1 VRYAGNGL
9 GFNLRRSLLSAT
21 SLATTLLFLVPG
33 VADAQSTTQDWSGPY
48 IGASLGALLG
58 TDTLNFTYTSAGGA
72 PAKLDVPVLGPSG
85 TIALGYNV
93 QSGTF
98 VYGIEADGSFIA
110 GSGTLSPNASST
122 VTSKLDS
129 LLSLRGRLGLTNGN
143 LLTYATA
150 GIAAGHGGFDAHL
163 NYGGGSITDA
173 TAAGLIFGPIAGVGT
188 ELALNDKVS
197 LTAEGTVA
205 SLGSLTATGDNGKGS
220 YTANSR
226 QTAIQ
231 LKSGVNFHF

>member
-1 VRYAGNGL
+1 MKRQL
-9 GFNLRRSLLSAT
+9 LLSAT

-33 VADAQSTTQDWSGPY
+33 IAMGQSGVKDWSGPY

-58 TDTLNFTYTSAGGA
+58 TDTLDFTYTTANGA
-72 PAKLDVPVLGPSG
+72 PSRLDVPVLGPSG

-98 VYGIEADGSFIA
+98 VYGIEADGSLIA
-110 GSGTLSPNASST
+110 GSGTVAPNASSA
-122 VTSKLDS
+122 VTSKLNS

-150 GIAAGHGGFDAHL
+150 GLAAGYGSFDSHL
-163 NYGGGSITDA
+163 NYGSLNPIA
-173 TAAGLIFGPIAGVGT
+173 NASAAGMIYGPLAGVGT

-205 SLGSLTATGDNGKGS
+205 SLGTLTATGDNGKGS
-220 YTANSR
+220 YSASSR